1 MLFSFLKKRLVN
13 TKSFITV
20 LIILNI
26 CFAFLLGIS
35 FTSVKSKIS
44 YERGQSVEALYLSAE
59 SNIKLVLEQIRL
71 LGDDAS
77 EKLPDFADT
86 SDSFK
91 LNMSEYL
98 KRLDCLYDIIYIYE
112 DDIYSCGKLLTE
124 ETAKLSKIDKNATC
138 AAVSTNNKELIAFSN
153 AVYSSDYQEA
163 GKLYLIIDR
172 NKFLKQFDNNFYSFN
187 LFCEKT
193 AIVEQKSSANNNA
206 VTAEIQDLPYMLTAE
221 ITVFPETFKNFG
233 FVAIIVFLVF
243 LIAIIVL
250 DCILINYYNSKNA
263 WIINIKNNVN
273 NYLEGKGCPIDNTNI
288 SDSDLNQLASVI
300 ALLEKHTDDVTEQLN
315 SYKQTVYEQELTQS
329 KLKYFALKNQINP
342 HFLYN
347 TLACIKSIAICNR
360 EKEIAEISSGMA
372 KILKYNLSSENT
384 ATVAQEVAMIE
395 AYLYIQSIR
404 YYNSFSYNVS
414 VDESIMNFTIM
425 RFFLQPIVENAVIH
439 GFSNNFLKGTI
450 NISGFRQ
457 DDCVVFKIEDT
468 GIGIPPN
475 ILIQIKKEL
484 ENAAVKLKNSSD
496 ETTNGI
502 GLSNI
507 NSRIALFYGED
518 YGITINSAV
527 NNGTIVTVK
536 LPIDKRDTIV
546 E

>member
-1 MLFSFLKKRLVN
+1 MLFSFLKNRVVN
-13 TKSFITV
+13 VKSFMTI

-26 CFAFLLGIS
+26 CLALLLGVS
-35 FTSVKSKIS
+35 FVAIRNKILF
-44 YERGQSVEALYLSAE
+44 ERDQSAQALYSSAE
-59 SNIKLVLEQIRL
+59 SSITLALEQIRI
-71 LGDDAS
+71 LGDYATKELTDV
-77 EKLPDFADT
+77 ADS

-91 LNMSEYL
+91 LNMSEHL
-98 KRLDCLYDIIYIYE
+98 KGLDCLYDIIYIYE
-112 DDIYSCGKLLTE
+112 DNIYSCS
-124 ETAKLSKIDKNATC
+124 KLSIEERAKITKIDKKATC
-138 AAVSTNNKELIAFSN
+138 AAFSTNSKELVAFSN
-153 AVYSSDYQEA
+153 AVYNSNYQEA
-163 GKLYLIIDR
+163 GRLYLVIDR
-172 NKFLKQFDNNFYSFN
+172 NQFLKQFDNNFYSFS
-187 LFCEKT
+187 LLCEKT
-193 AIVEQKSSANNNA
+193 AVIEKTASANNNA
-206 VTAEIQDLPYMLTAE
+206 VISKVENLPYALTAQ

-233 FVAIIVFLVF
+233 VTSIAVAFVF

-250 DCILINYYNSKNA
+250 DCVLVSFYNSKNE
-263 WIINIKNNVN
+263 WIVNIKNQIDD
-273 NYLEGKGCPIDNTNI
+273 YLKGNGCPIDSTNI
-288 SDSDLNQLASVI
+288 NDKELFLLSSAINS
-300 ALLEKHTDDVTEQLN
+300 LEKHTDDITEQLN
-315 SYKQTVYEQELTQS
+315 NYKQTVYEQELAQS

-347 TLACIKSIAICNR
+347 TLACIKSIAICNK

-384 ATVAQEVAMIE
+384 APVAQEVAMIE
-395 AYLYIQSIR
+395 SYLYIQSIR

-439 GFSNNFLKGTI
+439 GFSNNSLKGTI

-518 YGITINSAV
+518 FGITINSAV

-536 LPIDKRDTIV
+536 LPIDKRDAIV